1 MGMWILFWVEIYT
14 YNGVWYIPT
23 TLPIMSGDNN
33 LEKTIQ
39 IANNKSSKVFFYLYD
54 TVHGHIS
61 EGFKMKEKHWADFL
75 YWKSRKINTQYN
87 VNVTLKNN
95 SKYTLA

>member
-1 MGMWILFWVEIYT
+1 
-14 YNGVWYIPT
+14 
-23 TLPIMSGDNN
+23 MSGDNN

-61 EGFKMKEKHWADFL
+61 EGFKMKEKH
-75 YWKSRKINTQYN
+75 
-87 VNVTLKNN
+87 
-95 SKYTLA
+95 